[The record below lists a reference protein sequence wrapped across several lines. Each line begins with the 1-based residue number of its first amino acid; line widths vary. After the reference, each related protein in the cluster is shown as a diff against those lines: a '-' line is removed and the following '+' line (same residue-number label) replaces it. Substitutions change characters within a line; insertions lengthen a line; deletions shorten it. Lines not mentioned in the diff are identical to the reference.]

1 MRSRIAMAVVA
12 GVLAASI
19 GGGTAAAK
27 SAPPTKIRFKLDDH
41 QVAAGEAVTGDVVVM
56 TGRGKAREAL
66 VGASLTVLVDGVE
79 VGTLTTDSDG
89 RATVEHVATEDG
101 EHVMKLV
108 YAGDAE
114 HKKAKRAQGFEVGGE
129 DLDEEEDESEE

>member
-1 MRSRIAMAVVA
+1 MRARIAMAVAA

-19 GGGTAAAK
+19 GGGTAAGK

-41 QVAAGEAVTGDVVVM
+41 QVASGEAVTGDIVVM

-66 VGASLTVLVDGVE
+66 VGATLTVLVDHVE

-101 EHVMKLV
+101 EHVIKLV
-108 YAGDAE
+108 YAGDAA
-114 HKKAKRAQGFEVGGE
+114 HKKAKRAQGFEVGAE
-129 DLDEEEDESEE
+129 DLEEDETEE